1 MTIEATIQ
9 APVQVESTPKITYEE
24 FLARADEDAHVEWVN
39 GEVIVQMTA
48 KPLHQDVLNFLN
60 HLLDTFVRFFG
71 LGKVFTAPMQMKAT
85 PQGPGRE
92 PDLLF
97 VARAHLDRVLETH
110 LDGPAD
116 LVVEIVSDE
125 SVSRD
130 LDEKFV
136 EYQEAGIAEY
146 WIIDPRPRRKRAW
159 FYRLDERGQ
168 YQPVPLT
175 PDGVYRST
183 VVPGF
188 WLNVNWLWGDELP
201 DPLTTFAEIVGFS
214 DEMKNA
220 LRALKEQAR

>member
-1 MTIEATIQ
+1 MTIEATVQ
-9 APVQVESTPKITYEE
+9 VPVQVKSPPKITYEE

-39 GEVIVQMTA
+39 GEVIVHMTA
-48 KPLHQDVLNFLN
+48 KPLHQRILNFLN
-60 HLLDTFVRFFG
+60 ILLTQFVHFFE
-71 LGKVFTAPMQMKAT
+71 LGEVFTAPMQMKAT

-97 VARAHLDRVLETH
+97 VARDHLDRVLETH

-116 LVVEIVSDE
+116 LVIEIVSDE

-130 LDEKFV
+130 LDEKFF
-136 EYQEAGIAEY
+136 EYQDAGIPEY

-175 PDGVYRST
+175 PEGVYRSAI
-183 VVPGF
+183 VPGF
-188 WLNVNWLWGDELP
+188 WLNVNWLWGEELP
-201 DPLTTFAEIVGFS
+201 DPLTTFAEIAGFS

-220 LRALKEQAR
+220 LRALKEKAR